1 MNKKDFE
8 TVDQLLSAIKPI
20 KNLYHSHNEYI
31 EIESLWPLISKPGV
45 MHSSTKA
52 IIELAFDHGG
62 YIAGG
67 FGRWAATSNR
77 QVIERGEY
85 VACGGDIDLFF
96 NTQEGW
102 KSFVKCIDT
111 LKLNNTLIDT
121 MTTSIG
127 NLAVDFTVKKQ
138 NNEHK
143 HNAPPKMQA
152 IGCITG
158 TPVQVM
164 RTFDFVNCM
173 FAITR
178 ENTYAASN
186 ALALEN
192 EHVLGIS
199 SWSNTSLIHRLS
211 KYQSKYGFRK
221 CRDLSENKRIEHL
234 HYASGRINKG
244 GEDLNKSGKWIHQWM
259 SFIQNNE
266 TFFEDSSVIYDI
278 LTCVIIPFDYLGAL
292 TPYFIQKI
300 ENKKRIIQE
309 FDSNFVH
316 MRIMSNGMYQNSL
329 ENLSKREQKAKSL
342 TVDEYRFRRATLM
355 KDINHYADEGYSQ
368 LHIDIDDPSWT
379 AEQYCWSA

>member
-85 VACGGDIDLFF
+85 AASGGDIDLFF

-102 KSFVKCIDT
+102 KSFVRCIDT

-121 MTTSIG
+121 MTTSKG

-138 NNEHK
+138 DREHK
-143 HNAPPKMQA
+143 YNSPPKMQA

-164 RTFDFVNCM
+164 CTFDFVNCM

-186 ALALEN
+186 ALTLEN
-192 EHVLGIS
+192 EKVLGIS
-199 SWSNTSLIHRLS
+199 SWSNSSLVHRLS
-211 KYQSKYGFRK
+211 KYKIKYGFNK
-221 CRDLSENKRIEHL
+221 SRDLSENKRIEQLYNAVDHINKNKDL
-234 HYASGRINKG
+234 HYSFRFASLWTSFLVDIN
-244 GEDLNKSGKWIHQWM
+244 D
-259 SFIQNNE
+259 
-266 TFFEDSSVIYDI
+266 TFFENSSIINDI
-278 LTCVIIPFDYLGAL
+278 LSCIIIPLDYDGKL
-292 TPYFIQKI
+292 TPLFVNLM
-300 ENKKRIIQE
+300 ENKKRRFQE
-309 FDSNFVH
+309 FNSNFQH
-316 MRIMSNGMYQNSL
+316 MQPIIGMYQIGL
-329 ENLSKREQKAKSL
+329 ENLSRREQKAKSISIDQYNIL
-342 TVDEYRFRRATLM
+342 L
-355 KDINHYADEGYSQ
+355 KNLISDIQHYGEMTGYSQ
-368 LHIDIDDPSWT
+368 LQLDHPSWT